1 LIEATTHAFVL
12 WLMLFAYA
20 LHILEE
26 HTLNWLGWARS
37 TLRLDLNWTDFYV
50 TNAVVVVSGICTA
63 IIGWRLPEVSLTFPA
78 LALVNALLFHIGPT
92 LVRRRFSP
100 GTITA
105 VLLFLPV
112 GIWSYYG
119 AYLDGALTIQI
130 GVVSALGGA
139 VLMAYP
145 IVLLRLKRRLS
156 NYKSNT

>member
-1 LIEATTHAFVL
+1 MIETTTHAFVL

-37 TLRLDLNWTDFYV
+37 TLKLDLNWTDFYV
-50 TNAVVVVSGICTA
+50 TNAIVVVVGICTA
-63 IIGWRLPEVSLTFPA
+63 VIGWRLPEVSLTFPA

-92 LVRRRFSP
+92 LVQRRFSP

-145 IVLLRLKRRLS
+145 IVLLRLKGRLP
-156 NYKSNT
+156 NYNK